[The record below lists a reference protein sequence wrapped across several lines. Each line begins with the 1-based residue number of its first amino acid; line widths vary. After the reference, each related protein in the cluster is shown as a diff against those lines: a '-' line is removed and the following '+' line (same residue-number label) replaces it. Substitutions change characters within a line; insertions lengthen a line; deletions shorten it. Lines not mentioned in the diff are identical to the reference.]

1 MQGVR
6 VSEPTSSFISSI
18 MALEKADHVTSIPMN
33 LRYDV
38 ALLYLQQS
46 DYNLDLAV
54 EAYLEDEKWE
64 KEHPMEGSSK
74 GKTNPK
80 PGRRK
85 AGIRTGFSGQL

>member
-1 MQGVR
+1 M
-6 VSEPTSSFISSI
+6 SEPTSSFISSI
-18 MALEKADHVTSIPMN
+18 IALEKADHVTSIPMN

-46 DYNLDLAV
+46 HYNLNLAV

-64 KEHPMEGSSK
+64 KENPMEGSSK
-74 GKTNPK
+74 GKTKPK

-85 AGIRTGFSGQL
+85 AGVRTGFSGQL